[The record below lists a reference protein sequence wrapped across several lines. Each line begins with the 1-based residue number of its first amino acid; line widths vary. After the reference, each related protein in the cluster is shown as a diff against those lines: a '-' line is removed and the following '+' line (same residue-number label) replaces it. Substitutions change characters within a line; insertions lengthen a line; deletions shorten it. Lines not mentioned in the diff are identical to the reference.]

1 MLFIIFGSDM
11 EVNIKLFLINFLGDT
26 KIDEVR
32 MRTQWLIVPTETKF
46 QNSLNLIK

>member
-11 EVNIKLFLINFLGDT
+11 EVNIKLFLIKFLGDI

-32 MRTQWLIVPTETKF
+32 TRAVGYSALG
-46 QNSLNLIK
+46 

>member
-11 EVNIKLFLINFLGDT
+11 EVNIKLFLIKFLGDT

-32 MRTQWLIVPTETKF
+32 MRTVDYSVLG
-46 QNSLNLIK
+46 

>member
-11 EVNIKLFLINFLGDT
+11 EVNIKLFLIKFLDDT

-32 MRTQWLIVPTETKF
+32 GRAVGYSAVLLVNCPY
-46 QNSLNLIK
+46 